1 MQLHHT
7 TSIGD
12 LQVFFEII
20 FGFFDFLRCVQLE
33 QKHYRYHFTD
43 IPMFFEIYFHF
54 SWLSAIYQQP
64 FIRIASTF
72 TAYLSAHKLLKA
84 KCPK

>member
-20 FGFFDFLRCVQLE
+20 FGFFDFLHRVQLE
-33 QKHYRYHFTD
+33 QKHCRYYFTD
-43 IPMFFEIYFHF
+43 ILMFFEIYFHF
-54 SWLSAIYQQP
+54 SHCFTSYAAVIHPYRLDIH
-64 FIRIASTF
+64 RISQRA
-72 TAYLSAHKLLKA
+72 
-84 KCPK
+84 